1 MADIIN
7 KLPAGNVEN
16 LLLYKKF
23 EEFVYY
29 FEPIVEKFPH
39 YENCALK
46 ADIKQCLH
54 RVLELIIVTN
64 RSSRKLE
71 GWYKL
76 DTEFEIL
83 MFYQLELM
91 LIQMVFILLY
101 EKLKT
106 IKYRIFS
113 VLLFGVLLFL
123 VKKNGQK
130 LVHLK

>member
-83 MFYQLELM
+83 RFYIRFSYKKGSKYLSFSSYETSEKKMIELGRILGG
-91 LIQMVFILLY
+91 LI
-101 EKLKT
+101 K
-106 IKYRIFS
+106 RGS
-113 VLLFGVLLFL
+113 
-123 VKKNGQK
+123 
-130 LVHLK
+130 